1 LWFPLDGRGR
11 LQYLNKLGAQD
22 ECPGLIEGSG
32 MKIVNSLGVAS
43 GVAILISGAQMV
55 QAAPADWQFTQIV
68 DDFVF
73 GTLGL
78 SPTTATGI
86 GYHKHHGAVLDDAL
100 EDFSPAGIE
109 ASLTLLRDIE
119 ARIGKLDPKSQ
130 NAEQRADVDIMHDA
144 IEATRLDVEEIQSYR
159 HNPTIYVELIGN
171 ALYTPYVLHSAPA
184 DERFTHIIKRL
195 MLIPQLVSQA
205 EENLQDSPEI
215 WNQVAREENAGNIDL
230 IDGLLRAN
238 CPSSLLRDYSQAAAP
253 ALDALRGFNIWL
265 DITLSKKTA
274 DWRLG
279 GRRYAKKF
287 RFVLQTGK
295 TPDTLLAEAEADLAK
310 TRDEM
315 VQLASPKTVEQ
326 ALAEVALHHAT
337 PATYMAAAKQSL
349 ATATAFVKSKD
360 LVTLPP
366 NANLQVIETPVFMRG
381 VYGVGGFVQAP
392 PLEPK
397 LRAFYWVTP
406 IPASWPQARIDS
418 KLREYND
425 SGLQHLTVHEA
436 MPGHYVQAEFANNVQ
451 PRSRR
456 LLRNLFGNGPY
467 IEGWAVYTQQLMAEQ
482 GYLSD
487 TPGYRL
493 TLAKQKARVL
503 VNAILDVR
511 LQTLEMTDRQ
521 ALELMTKGAY
531 QETEEATAKLQRAK
545 LSSCQLPTYYAG
557 YKGWLNVREHFKST
571 HGDAVTLKQFHEAA
585 LREGAVPLPVLD
597 ELLNF

>member
-1 LWFPLDGRGR
+1 MKHLMR
-11 LQYLNKLGAQD
+11 L
-22 ECPGLIEGSG
+22 S
-32 MKIVNSLGVAS
+32 VAVS
-43 GVAILISGAQMV
+43 FAVLISGLS
-55 QAAPADWQFTQIV
+55 PARATPTDLQFNQV
-68 DDFVF
+68 VEDFVF

-86 GYHKHHGAVLDDAL
+86 GYHKHHGALLDDML
-100 EDFSPAGIE
+100 EDFSPAGIK
-109 ASLTLLRDIE
+109 ASLGLLGDIE
-119 ARIGKLDPKSQ
+119 IRIGKLDAKSLS
-130 NAEQRADVDIMHDA
+130 AEQRADIDIMHDA

-159 HNPTIYVELIGN
+159 HNPTTYVELIGN
-171 ALYTPYVLHSAPA
+171 ALYTPYVLHFATV
-184 DERFTHIIKRL
+184 DERFKHIIKRL
-195 MLIPQLVSQA
+195 NLIPQLIRQA

-215 WNQVAREENAGNIDL
+215 WNRVAREENAGNVDL
-230 IDGLLRAN
+230 IDGVLRTN
-238 CPSSLLRDYSQAAAP
+238 CPAALAHDYGEAATP

-265 DITLSKKTA
+265 DASLSKKTA

-279 GRRYAKKF
+279 SRRYAKKF
-287 RFVLQTGK
+287 RFVLATGK
-295 TPDTLLAEAEADLAK
+295 TPEGLLNEAEADLAK

-315 VQLASPKTVEQ
+315 VQLAAPKTVEQ
-326 ALAEVALHHAT
+326 ALADVALHHAT
-337 PATYMAAAKQSL
+337 PATYMSAAKQSL
-349 ATATAFVKSKD
+349 ATATAFVKIKD

-366 NANLQVIETPVFMRG
+366 HANLQVIETPVFMRG
-381 VYGVGGFVQAP
+381 IYGVGGFNQAP
-392 PLEPK
+392 ALEPK
-397 LRAFYWVTP
+397 LGAFYWVTP
-406 IPASWPQARIDS
+406 IPESWPQSRIDS

-436 MPGHYVQAEFANNVQ
+436 MPGHYVQAEYANNVQ

-456 LLRNLFGNGPY
+456 LLRSIFGNGPY
-467 IEGWAVYTQQLMAEQ
+467 VEGWAVYTQQLMAEQ

-503 VNAILDVR
+503 ANTILDVR
-511 LQTLEMTDRQ
+511 LQTMDMTDRQ

-557 YKGWLNVREHFKST
+557 YKGWLSVREHFKNT
-571 HGDAVTLKQFHEAA
+571 HGDAATLKQFHEAS

-597 ELLNF
+597 ELLN